1 MKITFLNGKTP
12 AELKENYP
20 NSMFLEDQFD
30 TSIIGINELSKS
42 IIYNMY
48 GVIDLMIEQEYPE
61 VDPEEDQWN
70 ECYDEMNERLCYGDG
85 MYGLESLQDFIND
98 KVEFDNTEL
107 PPYTICDHDDVINY
121 LGKDQ
126 FIEIEIEE

>member
-61 VDPEEDQWN
+61 VDPEEDQWI

-98 KVEFDNTEL
+98 KVECDNTEL
-107 PPYTICDHDDVINY
+107 QPYTICDDDDVINY